1 MIAEQS
7 SQSLALSSPGIFI
20 LPVPF
25 LLSKFCVL
33 APLREILRPKSK
45 ILIHRN
51 FSFQRHSKLFKAVQS
66 HSRIFR
72 NIFLFLCATAPSGS
86 KAPRARRHPKTQPD
100 YPNLFTPI
108 YSYSSLL
115 PSGGRIFLS
124 ATKNIRLYLFANRCQ
139 AMPAYASLCQLSP
152 HPYFFTVGMSST
164 MIATQRAGA
173 CRAVAK
179 RRRVAARMEPVCK
192 DAVAQPPQYLTHHV
206 IRTTLSQKTST
217 RPWTTFLLG

>member
-25 LLSKFCVL
+25 MLSKFCVL

-86 KAPRARRHPKTQPD
+86 KALPRPRHPKTQPD
-100 YPNLFTPI
+100 YSNLFTPI

-139 AMPAYASLCQLSP
+139 PLPSYASLCQLSP
-152 HPYFFTVGMSST
+152 PPIFFHGGDVQHDDRYTTGRGLPRRSK
-164 MIATQRAGA
+164 AKAGGRPHGA
-173 CRAVAK
+173 RLQ
-179 RRRVAARMEPVCK
+179 RRRGTATPILDTSRN
-192 DAVAQPPQYLTHHV
+192 THHAFPKKLPLAH
-206 IRTTLSQKTST
+206 R
-217 RPWTTFLLG
+217 RHF